1 MPSLCAPRCLAAL
14 AACLT
19 ILSGASPGR
28 AASDDLL
35 RILLFE
41 QSRPG
46 AVTVSGAS
54 GLALFIGDEREPLFR
69 LASGEEVIVEARKD
83 EILFIVSGR
92 GIRTRSL
99 RIEPNDGAT
108 FTLAVTAGRT
118 PVAARRYEG
127 SLTVAPASGGVL
139 ELVNH
144 VPVEA
149 YVASVVASEYGFDDL
164 EGAKAMAV
172 IIRTYALR
180 VLGKFSEDYDHVD
193 HTLSQVYRG
202 ADAVTDVARE
212 AARRTRGEVLTYDG
226 ALVEAV
232 YFASSG
238 GHTADNET
246 VWGTEPKPYLRGIR
260 DPYDH
265 SPHAKWKATIPRK
278 KLLDALSKAYGFP
291 VEGIRIAGRSRDGR
305 VQTMTLLGARERT
318 ISGNAFRLAVIRTFG
333 ARTLK
338 SAFFD
343 ARVRGDAYVFEG
355 RGFGHGV
362 GLSQWGAHE
371 MAQKGRSYRD
381 ILTFYYTG
389 VAIAHDADYAALLGR
404 EPEARPPEEPP
415 PVTVADDDPGPA
427 ASPPPVAEKTPAAR
441 AKKKRRRLGW

>member
-1 MPSLCAPRCLAAL
+1 MTCTLN
-14 AACLT
+14 T
-19 ILSGASPGR
+19 QE
-28 AASDDLL
+28 DLL
-35 RILLFE
+35 RIRLFE
-41 QSRPG
+41 QNRPE

-54 GLALFIGDEREPLFR
+54 GLLLFIGDEAEPLFR
-69 LASGEEVIVEARKD
+69 LAPGEEVIVEARKD
-83 EILFIVSGR
+83 EMLFTVAGR
-92 GIRTRSL
+92 RIRTRSL
-99 RIEPNDGAT
+99 RLVPNDGAT
-108 FTLAVTAGRT
+108 FTLAVTAGDEPGAT
-118 PVAARRYEG
+118 RRYEG
-127 SLTVAPASGGVL
+127 SLTVAPATGGVL

-180 VLGKFSEDYDHVD
+180 VLGRFGDDYDHVD

-202 ADAVTDVARE
+202 ADAVTDASRA

-246 VWGTEPKPYLRGIR
+246 VWKTEPKPYLRGVR

-265 SPHAKWKATIPRK
+265 SPHAKWSVTIPRK
-278 KLLDALSKAYGFP
+278 KLLDALSKAYGFS
-291 VEGIRIAGRSRDGR
+291 VEGIRIAERSRDGR
-305 VQTMTLLGARERT
+305 VRTMTLLGDRERT
-318 ISGNAFRLAVIRTFG
+318 ISGNEFRLAVIRTFG

-338 SAFFD
+338 STLFD

-389 VAIAHDADYAALLGR
+389 VAIARDANYAALLGR
-404 EPEARPPEEPP
+404 EGRAPSEPP
-415 PVTVADDDPGPA
+415 PVTVVSEDPPPT
-427 ASPPPVAEKTPAAR
+427 ASPRPASETKPAAR
-441 AKKKRRRLGW
+441 TKKKRRRRLGW

>member
-1 MPSLCAPRCLAAL
+1 MLNPEE
-14 AACLT
+14 
-19 ILSGASPGR
+19 
-28 AASDDLL
+28 DLL
-35 RILLFE
+35 RIRLFE
-41 QSRPG
+41 QNRPE

-54 GLALFIGDEREPLFR
+54 GLRLFITNETEPLFR
-69 LASGEEVIVEARKD
+69 LAPGEEVLVEGGNG
-83 EILFIVSGR
+83 EVLFTVAGR
-92 GIRTRSL
+92 RIRSRSL
-99 RIEPNDGAT
+99 RLEPNGEGT
-108 FTLAVTAGRT
+108 FTLAVTAGGA
-118 PVAARRYEG
+118 PSDPRRYEG
-127 SLTVAPASGGVL
+127 SLTVAPGSGGVL
-139 ELVNH
+139 ELINH

-172 IIRTYALR
+172 LIRTYALR
-180 VLGKFSEDYDHVD
+180 VLGRFGDDYDHVD

-202 ADAVTDVARE
+202 ADAVTDVSRE
-212 AARRTRGEVLTYDG
+212 AARRTKGEVLTYDG

-246 VWGTEPKPYLRGIR
+246 VWESPPRPYLRGVR

-265 SPHAKWKATIPRK
+265 SPHAKWNVKIPRK
-278 KLLDALSKAYGFP
+278 KLLDALSKAYGFS
-291 VEGIRIAGRSRDGR
+291 VEGFRIAGRSRDGR
-305 VQTMTLLGARERT
+305 VRTIKLLGKPERT
-318 ISGNAFRLAVIRTFG
+318 ISGNAFRLAVIRAFG

-338 SAFFD
+338 STFFD
-343 ARVRGDAYVFEG
+343 ARVRGSDYVFEG

-389 VAIAHDADYAALLGR
+389 VALTRDADYAALLGR
-404 EPEARPPEEPP
+404 EREGRASPEPP
-415 PVTVADDDPGPA
+415 PVTVVSEAPPQT
-427 ASPPPVAEKTPAAR
+427 ASPRPASETKPAAR
-441 AKKKRRRLGW
+441 TKKKRRRRLGW